1 MGITTPTPTPRAD
14 TKIIQTLGMASM
26 FWNNFSKKRATPR
39 HDFIGAWQSMIGSSL
54 AKLRQLAGATENE
67 FLQIGEQMQGV
78 HQRSGEISLM
88 ANHLVDVAS
97 GQRMQTLLERLR
109 QMMRDME
116 DYLAKTRQRGTE
128 TFSTLHR
135 VQELLAQISK
145 PLEGFQ
151 KMDMTLHILGVAIKI
166 ESSRLGE
173 MENGFV
179 NLAMNVEKLA
189 HQVNDKSE
197 IILKH
202 RQLLASMITE
212 NMGVVQSTESI
223 HDAEVSST
231 LGNTAASLRELESV
245 NERFSQL
252 GVRVAA
258 ISGEIAEN
266 IGEVVSSMQFH
277 DINRQQVEH
286 IVEALERLS
295 GDISKAGRLTRMNRR
310 SLIIDTGDACE
321 LQEAQLHFAASEFH
335 AAVSTIVENLR
346 DVAGKQEA
354 LAEETLTTA
363 GVMDASGTSFLNGIS
378 SGMSTMTAL
387 LTSFAGTDRDMSA
400 AMKKVAATIGEI
412 IVFVSDIEAI
422 GYATVHIALN
432 AQIKAAHTGKEGA
445 ALEVLAEE
453 IKQLSNETVR
463 QTDAIAMTL
472 TEINSA
478 TAKLTMNADDAEI
491 NLCSSIRGMG
501 EEVTEILKMIGEMN
515 AELLGTLTH
524 MHAMVNSLTEEVEKI
539 TAGIDVHERSK
550 AMADEVAAVLH
561 EIVDQSRELEPA
573 SDEFKENLRLME
585 EHYTME
591 SERRIH
597 EAIAGK
603 HAGQTET
610 NAQLPAPAGAADSEF
625 GDNVDLF

>member
-1 MGITTPTPTPRAD
+1 
-14 TKIIQTLGMASM
+14 M
-26 FWNNFSKKRATPR
+26 FWNNFSKKRATAR
-39 HDFIGAWQSMIGSSL
+39 HDFLGAWQSMIGSSL

-78 HQRSGEISLM
+78 HQRSGEISRM

-116 DYLAKTRQRGTE
+116 DYLAKTRKRGTE

-173 MENGFV
+173 MGSGFV

-189 HQVNDKSE
+189 RQANDKSE
-197 IILKH
+197 IILKN
-202 RQLLASMITE
+202 RQMLASMIIE
-212 NMGVVQSTESI
+212 NMALVQSTESI
-223 HDAEVSST
+223 HYAEVSST
-231 LGNTAASLRELESV
+231 LGNTAASLHELESV

-258 ISGEIAEN
+258 ISSGIAEN

-295 GDISKAGRLTRMNRR
+295 GDISTAGRLTRMNDLRR

-363 GVMDASGTSFLNGIS
+363 GVMDTSGTSFLNGIS

-387 LTSFAGTDRDMSA
+387 LTTFAGTDRDMSV

-422 GYATVHIALN
+422 VYATVHIALN
-432 AQIKAAHTGKEGA
+432 AQIKAAHTCKEGA

-478 TAKLTMNADDAEI
+478 TAKLAMNADDAEI
-491 NLCSSIRGMG
+491 NLCSSIKGMG

-515 AELLGTLTH
+515 AELLSTLTH
-524 MHAMVNSLTEEVEKI
+524 MHAMVNSLTEEVEKN

-561 EIVDQSRELEPA
+561 EIVGQSRELEPA

-597 EAIAGK
+597 EAIAAK
-603 HAGQTET
+603 HDGQTET
-610 NAQLPAPAGAADSEF
+610 NAQFPAPAGAEDSEF